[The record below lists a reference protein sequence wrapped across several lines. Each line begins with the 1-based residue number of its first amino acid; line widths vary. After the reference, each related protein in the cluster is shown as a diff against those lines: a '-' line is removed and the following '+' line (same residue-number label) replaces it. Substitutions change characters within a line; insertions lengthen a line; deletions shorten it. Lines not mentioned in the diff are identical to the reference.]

1 MCTKFAFTNRNIH
14 RIREAATKKYGFD
27 ICIRETSV
35 VCMALPFGNLK
46 KIQPFFIPHFRT
58 AVAAIVMSFICHRH
72 YNLIGGCFYVRYLY
86 ASSFVYSGKINTKPE
101 PSIRVHSAHMYLSR
115 LFILFHFNIAIDVIA
130 VVKICLLVSF
140 SPLCEFAIHAYNCD
154 VMSKCPRRKCSFE
167 KKFHCFVTS
176 EHSTSAIRKL

>member
-27 ICIRETSV
+27 ICTRETS

-101 PSIRVHSAHMYLSR
+101 PSRAFAYTAHTCIYLDY
-115 LFILFHFNIAIDVIA
+115 LFYFILI
-130 VVKICLLVSF
+130 LQL
-140 SPLCEFAIHAYNCD
+140 
-154 VMSKCPRRKCSFE
+154 MSS
-167 KKFHCFVTS
+167 
-176 EHSTSAIRKL
+176 LW